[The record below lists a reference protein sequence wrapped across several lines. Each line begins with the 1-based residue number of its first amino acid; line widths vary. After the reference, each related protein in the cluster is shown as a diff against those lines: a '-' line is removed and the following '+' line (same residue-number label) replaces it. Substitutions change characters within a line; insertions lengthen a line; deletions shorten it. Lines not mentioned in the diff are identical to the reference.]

1 MVRLCSFADVPT
13 GKWEEYPYELNN
25 FHTLYKEEMKHFLSC
40 VQAKK
45 ETIVPVRDNVLS
57 VIVGVA
63 LKQSFIER
71 KMINVSSM
79 KWSNAVEK
87 PAVFMKAETIV

>member
-1 MVRLCSFADVPT
+1 
-13 GKWEEYPYELNN
+13 
-25 FHTLYKEEMKHFLSC
+25 MKHFLSC